1 MRDMEHSLG
10 VSGQSRHKVL
20 NLVTDPEY
28 ALRYQLASLAKHHNC
43 FGGVDQYMKE
53 FGAICMELGNR
64 SVVANLER
72 VLNAEVAI
80 TTKAPAEPLLKGYR
94 EIAHEVDPLVLSQP
108 RFNFLPAGLK
118 LNTVQNYL
126 DLLKEQDRTREA
138 IFLLQKATQD
148 PAVFANLTSE
158 FGKMQQLLA
167 ELDSEQSDV
176 KLHLNN

>member
-1 MRDMEHSLG
+1 M
-10 VSGQSRHKVL
+10 
-20 NLVTDPEY
+20 VTDPEF
-28 ALRYQLASLAKHHNC
+28 ALKYQVAALAKHHNF

-53 FGAICMELGNR
+53 FGAICLELGNR
-64 SVVANLER
+64 NVVANLER
-72 VLNAEVAI
+72 VLNTEVAI
-80 TTKAPAEPLLKGYR
+80 TAKAESEPLLSGYR

-118 LNTVQNYL
+118 LNTIQNYL

-138 IFLLQKATQD
+138 IFLLQKATAD

-158 FGKMQQLLA
+158 FGKMKQLLA

-176 KLHLNN
+176 SL